1 METDSLNLLKECD
14 SGVKM
19 GISSLN
25 EVIESVSDL
34 ELKEVLQESRNTHEL
49 LKNRVEK
56 YLEKYQEEGKEP
68 PVMAKAM
75 SWAKTNFKLAVGE
88 SDEKVA
94 DLVTDGCNM
103 VIKSIHRYLNQY
115 PAAKQEIR
123 GLAQDF
129 VIIEEE
135 LGRKLK
141 KYL

>member
-103 VIKSIHRYLNQY
+103 GIKSIHRYLNQY

>member
-103 VIKSIHRYLNQY
+103 GIKSIHRYLNQY

-135 LGRKLK
+135 LGRKLR

>member
-1 METDSLNLLKECD
+1 
-14 SGVKM
+14 M

-103 VIKSIHRYLNQY
+103 GIKSIHRYLNQY
-115 PAAKQEIR
+115 PAAEDEIKN
-123 GLAQDF
+123 LARRT
-129 VIIEEE
+129 IETEE
-135 LGRKLK
+135 ALRAELRT
-141 KYL
+141 YL

>member
-88 SDEKVA
+88 SVEKVA

-103 VIKSIHRYLNQY
+103 GIKSIHRYLNQY

-135 LGRKLK
+135 LGRKLR